1 VFPTDLF
8 ETGSKHGL
16 GSEEYSGFTK
26 SPAEQK
32 EGVNSNENGYRGDGF
47 LANLSEVKTS
57 GEQEAVVSSTSSSST
72 KREAGLSLVT
82 LSET

>member
-1 VFPTDLF
+1 MFQTDLF

-32 EGVNSNENGYRGDGF
+32 G
-47 LANLSEVKTS
+47 A
-57 GEQEAVVSSTSSSST
+57 STQMKMAIEEMAS
-72 KREAGLSLVT
+72 
-82 LSET
+82 